1 MMREAN
7 HLQLAK
13 CVSLSQSIPVLLSPE
28 RLNPERL
35 DPERL
40 DPERLDPERLD
51 PERQNLLL
59 AHLAIVIFF
68 TLALWVAPSYAFSI
82 HYDSS
87 RSESIRSC
95 DDLLYR
101 GEADASRHCYTQ
113 LLDFAEGLD
122 KADAAAA
129 LGDIRQAN
137 RLYRELAANN
147 NDPSIKTHWAYLY
160 LQTHQVSDAEA
171 LFREALLYDAD
182 WLPAKVGLAK
192 SLAEGFEGRARELL
206 DTILTDHPN
215 NVHALL
221 IKARIEL
228 ELQNVEGARELLA
241 KAFTEA
247 EAKGHPPLE
256 IYALNAGA
264 NLLEDESLK
273 PWVDKALEYNPR
285 YGDVYAIPAH
295 FYIITYR
302 YREAVDLYQ
311 RAVVIDNDLATAHR
325 DLGINQLRINN
336 VHAARYH
343 LQQAYER
350 DSFDAQT
357 VNTLRL
363 LDDLDKMRVSSID
376 VPDPEDAD
384 SILGRVLIR
393 LDREDADAL
402 EPYVIDLSVRAV
414 QLFTKRYD
422 FKLRRPMVVELY
434 HEHDDFAVR
443 TVSTPGIGLL
453 GVTFG
458 YLTAMDSPKAR
469 AAGSF
474 HWGSTLWHEIAH
486 VFTLEATNHRLPRW
500 FSEGLSVYEEWNTG
514 PLADR
519 ELSLDVLTAIKQGQ
533 LLPLAS
539 LDQGFVRPSYEGQVQ
554 VSYMQAGLVCDF
566 IAKRWG
572 HEALVTMLKQFADG
586 ASTSMALRA
595 ALGED
600 YSVFDSAFTDFLQV
614 QWGSILD
621 TLDEYSAITRQLEG
635 ALEFADWTSAEAL
648 ARDLIRRYP
657 ERVGQGS
664 AYLVLASALSEQGL
678 DDDAV
683 EVLLE
688 WHQRGGHDPDSLYE
702 LIVDLRARERFDA
715 AVGVMESLNWVMP
728 YGTDVHQWL
737 GEHYLDSN
745 DPQRALREFN
755 ALLGMQ
761 VTDTASAHLGKARA
775 NLLLD
780 NKVEAR
786 RQVLYALESAPFY
799 RPAQQLLLTLSAG
812 E

>member
-1 MMREAN
+1 MLIAKPPSLFAN
-7 HLQLAK
+7 
-13 CVSLSQSIPVLLSPE
+13 IIYVLL
-28 RLNPERL
+28 
-35 DPERL
+35 
-40 DPERLDPERLD
+40 
-51 PERQNLLL
+51 LLL
-59 AHLAIVIFF
+59 FQSL
-68 TLALWVAPSYAFSI
+68 PSYALTI

-87 RSESIRSC
+87 RSEAVRQC
-95 DDLLYR
+95 DELAYR
-101 GEADASRHCYTQ
+101 GDKEGTERCFTQ
-113 LLDFAEGLD
+113 LLETAEGLD

-129 LGDIRQAN
+129 LGETRQAN
-137 RLYRELAANN
+137 RLYRELASGSSE
-147 NDPSIKTHWAYLY
+147 PSIKTHWAQLY

-171 LFREALLYDAD
+171 LFREALLYDES
-182 WLPAKVGLAK
+182 WLPARVGLAQ

-206 DTILTDHPN
+206 ESILEEHPD

-221 IKARIEL
+221 LMARIEL
-228 ELQNVEGARELLA
+228 ELQNIDAARELLDHA
-241 KAFTEA
+241 LAQA
-247 EAKGHPPLE
+247 EVQGHPPLE
-256 IYALNAGA
+256 IYALHAGA
-264 NLLEDESLK
+264 NLLEDK
-273 PWVDKALEYNPR
+273 PLTEWVDKALEYNPV
-285 YGDVYAIPAH
+285 YGNVYAIPAH

-311 RAVVIDNDLATAHR
+311 RAVTVDDDLASAHR
-325 DLGINQLRINN
+325 DLGINQLRINH
-336 VHAARYH
+336 VFAARYH

-350 DSFDAQT
+350 DPFDAKT
-357 VNTLRL
+357 VNTLRF
-363 LDDLDKMRVSSID
+363 LDDLDEMRVSSID
-376 VPDPEDAD
+376 VPDPENPDK
-384 SILGRVLIR
+384 ILGRVLIR

-402 EPYVIDLSVRAV
+402 EPYVVDLSVRAV

-422 FKLRRPMVVELY
+422 FTLRRPMVVELY
-434 HEHDDFAVR
+434 HDHDDFAVR

-469 AAGSF
+469 AVGSF

-533 LLPLAS
+533 LLPLKN
-539 LDQGFVRPSYEGQVQ
+539 LDQGFVRPSYNGQVQ

-566 IAKRWG
+566 IGSRWG
-572 HEALVTMLKQFADG
+572 HEALVTMLKQFGDG
-586 ASTSMALRA
+586 ANTAEALRV

-600 YSVFDSAFTDFLQV
+600 HLTFDTEFANHLQG

-621 TLDEYSAITRQLEG
+621 TLDEYSAVTRDLGQDIESD
-635 ALEFADWTSAEAL
+635 DWVNAEAL

-657 ERVGQGS
+657 QRVGQGN
-664 AYLVLASALSEQGL
+664 AYTVLATALSEQGH

-688 WHQRGGHDPDSLYE
+688 WQQRGGHDPEWLYE
-702 LIVDLRARERFDA
+702 LIVDLRARERFDE
-715 AVGVMESLNWVMP
+715 AVVVMEALNWVMP

-737 GEHYLDSN
+737 GEHYLDN
-745 DPQRALREFN
+745 EDPQRALREFN

-761 VTDTASAHLGKARA
+761 VDDVASAHLGKARA
-775 NLLLD
+775 NLLLED
-780 NKVEAR
+780 TSEAR
-786 RQVLYALESAPFY
+786 RQVLYALENAPFY